1 MTSPSFKS
9 DSFGLGCCFNSKVSP
24 GTIDVFGLLA
34 RWTAVYVDIAQGGDL
49 GIAEVSLFKVG
60 DLKGEDRDLQRDS

>member
-24 GTIDVFGLLA
+24 GMIDVFGLLA
-34 RWTAVYVDIAQGGDL
+34 RWTAVYVDIAQGGGL
-49 GIAEVSLFKVG
+49 GIAGVSLLKVG
-60 DLKGEDRDLQRDS
+60 YLMSEDRDL